1 MEYSTFTL
9 RSDIEANALVH
20 FFTECHISAS
30 RKGKVVKAYGHPE
43 LIACLFEKFLKIV
56 LI

>member
-9 RSDIEANALVH
+9 RSDIEANALVQ